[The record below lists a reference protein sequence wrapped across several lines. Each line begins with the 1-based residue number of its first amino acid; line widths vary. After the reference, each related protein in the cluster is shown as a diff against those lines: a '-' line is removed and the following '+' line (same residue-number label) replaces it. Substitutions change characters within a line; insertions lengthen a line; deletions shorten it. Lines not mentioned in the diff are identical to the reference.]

1 VSPIESGKFYKPI
14 RGERGSS
21 IMKIDVQ
28 VPNFTWNKGSECLRG
43 QLREIARTADEVGL
57 ASLWVMDTVFF
68 RSAVVL

>member
-1 VSPIESGKFYKPI
+1 
-14 RGERGSS
+14 
-21 IMKIDVQ
+21 MKIDVQ